1 MEFRSF
7 GGGPIEKTL
16 RLCGFARGLLSL
28 DGGWESMGVD
38 GSRWESMGVD
48 GSRWEGFF
56 AFGRSRLFMDDGVL
70 GDIKGCR
77 ILLQN
82 VGDYA

>member
-48 GSRWEGFF
+48 GSRWESMGGIFCLWPL
-56 AFGRSRLFMDDGVL
+56 AALHGRRGV
-70 GDIKGCR
+70 G
-77 ILLQN
+77 
-82 VGDYA
+82 